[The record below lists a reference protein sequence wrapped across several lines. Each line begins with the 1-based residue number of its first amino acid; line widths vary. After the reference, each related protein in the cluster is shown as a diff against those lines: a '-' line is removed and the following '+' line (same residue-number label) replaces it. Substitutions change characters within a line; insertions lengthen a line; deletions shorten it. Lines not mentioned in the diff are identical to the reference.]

1 MIAARDLLRSQ
12 SGASAA
18 EFALVLPLLLIFLF
32 GIIDGGRWLW
42 TYNEA
47 EKATQEGA
55 RVAVVT
61 NMIPSGIAAQSFVG
75 TTVNG
80 VTLTQG
86 DVVPAA
92 ALGTVKCTK
101 PSTSVTCSCATSCPG
116 ITLTPINTAGWDAIV
131 TRMKYMMP
139 QITDKNVAIEYR
151 GSGLGFAGDP
161 NGSDVAP
168 LVTVKLGGDA
178 TALTFTPITSLSI
191 ATMNMPSFSTTLTAE
206 DLNGTVA
213 S

>member
-1 MIAARDLLRSQ
+1 MFERHLIRCQ

-32 GIIDGGRWLW
+32 GIIDAGRWLW

-61 NMIPSGIAAQSFVG
+61 SMIPGGIAAQSFVG

-86 DVVPAA
+86 DVVPAG
-92 ALGTVKCTK
+92 ALGTVTCTK
-101 PSTSVTCSCATSCPG
+101 ASTTVSCTCPTCSG
-116 ITLTPINTAGWDAIV
+116 VTLTPINTAGWDAIV
-131 TRMKYMMP
+131 TRMKYMLP
-139 QITDKNVAIEYR
+139 QITDKNVAVEYR

-161 NGSDVAP
+161 NGSDIAP
-168 LVTVKLGGDA
+168 LVTVRIGGTGA

-191 ATMNMPSFSTTLTAE
+191 ATMSMPRFFTTLTAE
-206 DLNGTVA
+206 DLSGTIA
-213 S
+213 T